1 MGGKKRKSINNN
13 SSSQNVAGSKQTL
26 SGEDSDYGVLSDPD
40 EIVETNQ
47 TIEEPSS
54 PIVIPEGV
62 SIDAKDIMLNET
74 KCEEETK
81 KIKIVDTDN
90 KNATTTE
97 ACNEVTTLQTDN
109 NNNNNNDDSVQ
120 TPEDPDRVY
129 NKSLEHLK
137 LKLEKD
143 PEFSNKIVHTT
154 FLSFLI
160 LAMEVDD
167 SVTNSFSRISSP
179 EAYETANVE
188 RLIDYMIKNHSA
200 TPEVEQYT
208 RTMMQIEVVQH
219 MIRGLI
225 GFNLSLL
232 DKNEKNP
239 SVIRPYLKEIE
250 RLNKEKRKDNK
261 TKQSADIKLSE
272 NESSSTA
279 AATKPNKF
287 IQFWRN
293 ITCCC
298 RCRRSRKNSILESVD
313 VSTDIEIK
321 DTKPI
326 QTNDESTGNVSLTPL

>member
-47 TIEEPSS
+47 RIDEPSS

-81 KIKIVDTDN
+81 KINKVDTDN
-90 KNATTTE
+90 KIVTLTTTE
-97 ACNEVTTLQTDN
+97 SCNEVTTVQPD
-109 NNNNNNDDSVQ
+109 NNNNDDDSAQ

-208 RTMMQIEVVQH
+208 RTMMQLEVVQH
-219 MIRGLI
+219 IIRGLI

-232 DKNEKNP
+232 DKNEKKP
-239 SVIRPYLKEIE
+239 SVIRPYLKELE
-250 RLNKEKRKDNK
+250 RLNKEKRKDNQ

-272 NESSSTA
+272 NESPSTA
-279 AATKPNKF
+279 SAKPNKF

-313 VSTDIEIK
+313 VSIDTEIK

>member
-13 SSSQNVAGSKQTL
+13 SSSQNVASIKQSL

-62 SIDAKDIMLNET
+62 SIDAKDIMVNET

-81 KIKIVDTDN
+81 KINIVDTDN

-97 ACNEVTTLQTDN
+97 ACNEVTTVQTDN
-109 NNNNNNDDSVQ
+109 NNINNDSVQ

-208 RTMMQIEVVQH
+208 RTMMQLEVVQH
-219 MIRGLI
+219 IIRGLI

-239 SVIRPYLKEIE
+239 SVIRPYLKELE
-250 RLNKEKRKDNK
+250 RLNKEKRKDNQ

-272 NESSSTA
+272 NESPSTA
-279 AATKPNKF
+279 AKPNKF

-298 RCRRSRKNSILESVD
+298 RCRRSRKKSIIESVD

-326 QTNDESTGNVSLTPL
+326 QTNDESTGNVSLTQL